1 MGFRI
6 LGFGGW
12 GFWFRILGFMRA
24 NYMWPLGWVPLGA
37 PEAQLCEP
45 TKAKRSFAKGWGL
58 YRVSGS
64 VEVSTPTTD

>member
-1 MGFRI
+1 
-6 LGFGGW
+6 
-12 GFWFRILGFMRA
+12 
-24 NYMWPLGWVPLGA
+24 MWPLGWVPLGA

>member
-1 MGFRI
+1 
-6 LGFGGW
+6 
-12 GFWFRILGFMRA
+12 
-24 NYMWPLGWVPLGA
+24 MWPLGWVPLGA

-45 TKAKRSFAKGWGL
+45 TKAKRRLCEGLGGL